1 MNRPRRTTP
10 LLHHQGPSASF
21 LSRKHGFS
29 LVGDV
34 QQQQQPNIYEIALT
48 RSSKFTSTSNSKDS
62 SDSLIDYHT
71 KTARSHQDHR
81 KTSSL
86 KHSPRTSSS
95 STVMQRQSKFMDTE
109 ESKDS
114 SILDDEC
121 NIDKR
126 DMYLSRGLSEISIEA
141 GSVLLSLSST
151 DQQQSARKVQDVP
164 EFNRTVSFKDNLCT
178 SLPKHYSKSMGIEET
193 KDDTMDN
200 LYAHDR
206 DRGVFGRAL
215 SEISIEAGSL
225 VLSISSSDLRHI
237 STLDQRNNDA
247 PSNPMRQIST
257 LDQRNNDAPSNP
269 ISDVVLFSRIGKED
283 ESGLD
288 SSNDALDLLMATSL
302 RGKQKRDHGIF
313 EREGSRMSI
322 ESVLNRGWS
331 LKSWDGSFGSSD
343 IRQELER
350 GLSHM
355 TM

>member
-1 MNRPRRTTP
+1 
-10 LLHHQGPSASF
+10 

-34 QQQQQPNIYEIALT
+34 QQQQQPNVYQNAQA
-48 RSSKFTSTSNSKDS
+48 RSSKFTSTSNSKGS
-62 SDSLIDYHT
+62 SDSLIEYYT
-71 KTARSHQDHR
+71 KTTRLHQDHR

-86 KHSPRTSSS
+86 KHSPRSSS
-95 STVMQRQSKFMDTE
+95 STVMQRQSKSMDSE
-109 ESKDS
+109 ESKAS

-121 NIDKR
+121 NIDER

-200 LYAHDR
+200 DYAHDR

-225 VLSISSSDLRHI
+225 VLSISSSDL
-237 STLDQRNNDA
+237 
-247 PSNPMRQIST
+247 RQIST

-302 RGKQKRDHGIF
+302 RAKQKRDHGIF

-322 ESVLNRGWS
+322 ESVFNRGWS